1 MFVHFHCLC
10 RINLRVNALFKINP
24 IGSMDTCP
32 LTGILKGSIQVFRMI
47 GVARTLEV
55 WTQICTSVWFSALD
69 NRWHSYRKI
78 TGPQVSFSGES
89 RANPAIST
97 LIRYFNWF
105 SSVSTNH
112 FIHSYINPFK
122 LQVSIRLFLYTPTIL
137 YSVTKCFYLQAV
149 RKLHS
154 RQMGIEP
161 GVFNGQ

>member
-1 MFVHFHCLC
+1 
-10 RINLRVNALFKINP
+10 
-24 IGSMDTCP
+24 
-32 LTGILKGSIQVFRMI
+32 MI
-47 GVARTLEV
+47 GVGRTLEV

-112 FIHSYINPFK
+112 FIHSYIYPFK

-161 GVFNGQ
+161 GVLNGQKNFHRLVNGAARKRPLFNAQLHRAVIAP